1 MKCVDLMGGK
11 KSTFIK
17 HFVPARQFSECFI
30 FTGSEILHCIIFSCK
45 WCKNL
50 STRFLSVQHG
60 RDAVLILIFLKLG
73 FYSECILR
81 EATV

>member
-45 WCKNL
+45 
-50 STRFLSVQHG
+50 
-60 RDAVLILIFLKLG
+60 
-73 FYSECILR
+73 
-81 EATV
+81 